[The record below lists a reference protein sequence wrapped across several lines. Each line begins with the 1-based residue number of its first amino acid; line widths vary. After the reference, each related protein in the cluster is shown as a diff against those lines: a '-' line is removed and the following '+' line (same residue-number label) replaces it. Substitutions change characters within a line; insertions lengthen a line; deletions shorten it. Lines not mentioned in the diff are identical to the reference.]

1 MPYNRFF
8 TDAVISIGHKT
19 HLQGDEFHH
28 LVHVIRGRVGDEIE
42 LINGNG
48 VLAQAKIVSIAK
60 DSAIL
65 EVLDV
70 EEENPPSH
78 HLTLALGMLKT
89 SHLEIAIEKACELGI
104 DEIWLFQSERSEK
117 KSLSMNGMKRLSH
130 ILLAA
135 TKQSGRLFLPK
146 LRIKKDL
153 ADCLLESK
161 NSYYGTFEDT
171 VSLEKIS
178 QEIATKKNIT
188 LFIGPESGFSK
199 KEHEALKKAGS
210 IPFSLNPNT
219 LRAETAAIVA
229 TAFFRYL
236 LSI

>member
-1 MPYNRFF
+1 MEQKNLKLHQQN
-8 TDAVISIGHKT
+8 SS
-19 HLQGDEFHH
+19 FHH
-28 LVHVIRGRVGDEIE
+28 LVHVIRGRVGEEIE
-42 LINGNG
+42 LIDGNG

-60 DSAIL
+60 DSATCQ
-65 EVLDV
+65 VLDV
-70 EEENPPSH
+70 TKEPPASF
-78 HLTLALGMLKT
+78 HLILALGMLKM

-104 DEIWLFQSERSEK
+104 NEIWLFQSERSEK
-117 KSLSMNGMKRLSH
+117 KSLSTNGMKRLSH

-146 LRIKKDL
+146 LRVKKDL
-153 ADCLLESK
+153 AECLLESK
-161 NSYYGTFEDT
+161 NPYYGTFEDT

-178 QEIATKKNIT
+178 QDIATKKNIT
-188 LFIGPESGFSK
+188 IFIGPESGFSK
-199 KEHEALKKAGS
+199 KEQQALQKAGS

-236 LSI
+236 LSFR